1 MLKKSC
7 LALVVLYVLSACNSA
22 EKKEISQS
30 PTPSLN
36 EQRQAPAYP
45 LITHDPYFS
54 IWSFSDQINDTP
66 TTHWTGINQS
76 LIGLVKVDG
85 QLYRFLGGEVPIYD
99 EILPTAEDKTYNAK
113 IVLEQPSDGW
123 ETSNFDDSKWEISK
137 APYGDASDAKT
148 LWTTNDLWLRR
159 QFDVNRLNF
168 NELFLKMRHDD
179 NVVVYIN
186 GIEIYSCECWNNE
199 YQYYKISEQAVKS
212 LKESG
217 NILAIHIKNT
227 GGGQQLDAGIVD
239 KLKPTTAVKLAKQT
253 ALNFTATQ
261 TSYTLECGNVEL
273 DLSFTSPLL
282 LDDLDLLARP
292 VSYVSMQTKSTD
304 GEAHKVQLYFGASSA
319 IASNVPSQLMEANS
333 GSTQE
338 LNFLKAGTTQQP
350 ILEKKGDNLRI
361 DWGYMYVAVP
371 KVAQVNQYV
380 SSYTQA
386 KENFVK
392 GTLGTSIEKG
402 KELMLNTIFPEK
414 IVTEQAVNHTVLLA
428 YDDLYSIQY
437 FNENLRPWWNK
448 DNTNSIER
456 ELDKA
461 MLSYQDVISR
471 CEAFDKALYNKAEAA
486 GGVGYANLCEISYRQ
501 SIAAHKLVQSPQGEL
516 LFLSKE
522 NFSNGCIN
530 TVDLTYPSSPL
541 YLLYNPELLKGMLNG
556 IFYYSESG
564 KHSEP
569 FAAHDLGTYPIANGQ
584 VYGEPMPVE
593 ESGNMIISTAAITMA
608 ENDASYAQKHW
619 ETLTTWA
626 EYLANNGFDPGNQLC
641 TDDFAGHLARN
652 ANLSV
657 KAIVAIR
664 SYGYMAEKL
673 GKKDVAEKYITMAE
687 DMAVKWQEL
696 ADAGDHYAL
705 TFDDMNTWS
714 QKYNL
719 VWDKVMRFNVF
730 PKSVYDKEIDFY
742 LGKQNTYG
750 LPLDSRADYTKSDW
764 IIWTATLG
772 DTDSTFEKLSMP
784 VYKFA
789 LDTKDRVPLSD
800 WYFTSSGDQ
809 RGFQA
814 RSVIGGH
821 FMKILKEQWNP
832 DN

>member
-1 MLKKSC
+1 MLKRSC
-7 LALVVLYVLSACNSA
+7 LVLFALYISGCNNT
-22 EKKEISQS
+22 EKKEIIEEKPIQS
-30 PTPSLN
+30 VS

-45 LITHDPYFS
+45 LVVHDPYFS
-54 IWSFSDQINDTP
+54 IWSFSDQINSAS
-66 TTHWTGINQS
+66 TTHWTGTDQS

-85 QLYRFLGGEVPIYD
+85 QVYRFLGDEVPSYD
-99 EILPTAEDKTYNAK
+99 EILPTAENHDYKAK
-113 IVLEQPSDGW
+113 IALEEPSNGW
-123 ETSNFDDSKWEISK
+123 QTLDFDDSSWESSA
-137 APYGDASDAKT
+137 APYGDDSDAQTKWT
-148 LWTTNDLWLRR
+148 SDNLWFRR
-159 QFDVNRLNF
+159 QFDLKDLNF

-179 NVVVYIN
+179 NVVVYVN

-199 YQYYKISEQAVKS
+199 YTYYEISEEAVNS
-212 LKESG
+212 LKKSG
-217 NILAIHIKNT
+217 NVLAIHIENND
-227 GGGQQLDAGIVD
+227 GGQKLDAGIVD
-239 KLKPTTAVKLAKQT
+239 KLKSPETVKVATQKSLD
-253 ALNFTATQ
+253 FTATQ
-261 TSYTLECGNVEL
+261 TTYTLDCGGVEL

-282 LDDLDLLARP
+282 MDDLELFSRP
-292 VSYVSMQTKSTD
+292 VSYVSMKTKSTD
-304 GEAHKVQLYFGASSA
+304 GESHKVQVYFGASSA
-319 IASNVPSQLMEANS
+319 IASNVPSQLMETGS
-333 GSTQE
+333 GSTQQVD
-338 LNFLKAGTTQQP
+338 FLKAGTKEQP

-361 DWGYMYVAVP
+361 DWGYMYVAAS
-371 KVAQVNQYV
+371 KEAQVNQYV
-380 SSYTQA
+380 SSYAKA
-386 KENFVK
+386 KENFLK
-392 GTLGTSIEKG
+392 GSTGNSVGSG
-402 KELMLNTIFPEK
+402 KELMLNTIFPEQT
-414 IVTEQAVNHTVLLA
+414 VSDTTVDHTILLG
-428 YDDLYSIQY
+428 YDDLYSIEY
-437 FNENLRPWWNK
+437 FEEKLRPWWNK
-448 DNTNSIER
+448 DNSNSIEN

-461 MLSYQDVISR
+461 MLTYDQVIER
-471 CEAFDKALYNKAEAA
+471 CKTFDQELYNIAETA
-486 GGVGYANLCEISYRQ
+486 GGTDYAKLCEISYRQ
-501 SIAAHKLVQSPQGEL
+501 GIAAHKLVESPQGEL

-530 TVDLTYPSSPL
+530 TVDLTYPSAPL

-569 FAAHDLGTYPIANGQ
+569 FAAHDIGTYPIANGQ

-593 ESGNMIISTAAITMA
+593 ESGNMIILTAAITRA

-626 EYLANNGFDPGNQLC
+626 EYLAENGFDPGNQLC

-673 GKKDVAEKYITMAE
+673 GKKDVAQKYSAMAKE
-687 DMAVKWQEL
+687 MAGKWQEL

-705 TFDDMNTWS
+705 TFNDMNTWS

-719 VWDKVMRFNVF
+719 VWDKVMQFDVF
-730 PKSVYDKEIDFY
+730 PKAVYDKEIAFY
-742 LGKQNTYG
+742 LGKQNDYG

-764 IIWTATLG
+764 IIWTATLS
-772 DTDSTFEKLSMP
+772 DNDSTFKELANP

-789 LDTKDRVPLSD
+789 LQTKDRVPLSD

-814 RSVIGGH
+814 RSVIGAH
-821 FMKILKEQWNP
+821 YMKILNDRWNP
-832 DN
+832 E

>member
-7 LALVVLYVLSACNSA
+7 LALFVLYLSGCNNA
-22 EKKEISQS
+22 EKKEINPPPAPQLS
-30 PTPSLN
+30 

-45 LITHDPYFS
+45 LVTHDPYLS

-66 TTHWTGINQS
+66 TTHWTGTAQS
-76 LIGLVKVDG
+76 LIGLAKVDG
-85 QLYRFLGGEVPIYD
+85 QVYRFLGGEVPVYD
-99 EILPTAEDKTYNAK
+99 DILPTAENQSYKAK
-113 IVLEQPSDGW
+113 ISLEEPSAGW
-123 ETSNFDDSKWEISK
+123 ENMDFDDSAWKSAE
-137 APYGDASDAKT
+137 APYGDANEAKT
-148 LWTTNDLWLRR
+148 SWTTKDLWYRR
-159 QFDVNRLNF
+159 QFDVKRSDF

-179 NVVVYIN
+179 NVEVYLN
-186 GIEIYSCECWNNE
+186 GVEIYSCECWNNE
-199 YQYYKISEQAVKS
+199 YNYYPIPEDAING

-217 NILAIHIKNT
+217 NVLAIHVKNT
-227 GGGQQLDAGIVD
+227 AGGQQLDAGIVD
-239 KLKPTTAVKLAKQT
+239 KLKSPASVKLAQQK
-253 ALNFTATQ
+253 ALDFTATQ
-261 TSYTLECGNVEL
+261 TTYTLQCGNVEL

-292 VSYVSMQTKSTD
+292 VSYVSIKTRSTD
-304 GEAHKVQLYFGASSA
+304 GESHKVQLYFGASSA
-319 IASNVPSQLMEANS
+319 MASNVPSQIMEADS

-338 LNFLKAGTTQQP
+338 LDFLKAGTTEQP

-361 DWGYMYVAVP
+361 DWGYMYVAAP
-371 KVAQVNQYV
+371 KAAQVSQYV
-380 SSYTQA
+380 SSYAEA
-386 KENFVK
+386 KENFVN
-392 GTLGTSIEKG
+392 GSIGPSVKSG
-402 KELMLNTIFPEK
+402 KELMLNTVFPQQTVAENT
-414 IVTEQAVNHTVLLA
+414 IEHTILLG

-437 FNENLRPWWNK
+437 FHENLRPWWNK
-448 DNTNSIER
+448 DNTNSIEQ

-461 MLSYQDVISR
+461 ILSYQDVIRR
-471 CEAFDKALYNKAEAA
+471 CEAFDKELYEKAEAA
-486 GGVGYANLCEISYRQ
+486 GGEKYANLCEISYRQ
-501 SIAAHKLVQSPQGEL
+501 SIAAHKLVESPQGEL

-530 TVDLTYPSSPL
+530 TVDLTYPSAPL

-564 KHSEP
+564 KHAEP
-569 FAAHDLGTYPIANGQ
+569 FAAHDIGTYPIANGQ

-593 ESGNMIISTAAITMA
+593 ESGNMIISTAAVTMA
-608 ENDASYAQKHW
+608 EDDASYAEKHW

-626 EYLANNGFDPGNQLC
+626 EYLADNGFDPGNQLC

-664 SYGYMAEKL
+664 SYGYMAGKL
-673 GKKDVAEKYITMAE
+673 GKKDVAKKYIDMAE
-687 DMAVKWQEL
+687 KMAGKWQEL
-696 ADAGDHYAL
+696 ADAGDHFAL
-705 TFDDMNTWS
+705 TFNDMNTWS

-719 VWDKVMRFNVF
+719 VWDKVMQFDAF
-730 PKSVYDKEIDFY
+730 PKSVYDKEIAFY
-742 LGKQNTYG
+742 LGKQNAFG

-764 IIWTATLG
+764 IIWTATLS
-772 DTDSTFEKLSMP
+772 DNDSTFKKLANP
-784 VYKFA
+784 VYNFA
-789 LDTKDRVPLSD
+789 VQTKDRVPLSD

-821 FMKILKEQWNP
+821 FMKILNDQWNP